1 MQRAQA
7 VDNKP
12 KFPSNRLA
20 TDRFIATSALK
31 RNVATDQNV
40 VELEHQEA
48 IVKCLTL
55 LAPLVA
61 KPHRCLSVLRK
72 VARSIA

>member
-20 TDRFIATSALK
+20 TDRFIATSALR

-40 VELEHQEA
+40 VMDQEP
-48 IVKCLTL
+48 IVKCLTQ
-55 LAPLVA
+55 LALLVA
-61 KPHRCLSVLRK
+61 KSHRCLSVLRK